1 MRIIATIL
9 LALAALLSGCNA
21 SQDSPASIAPQET
34 QWVRSAVD
42 ELARRDFAAVEARL
56 APRLRT
62 ADLRQNLGQMA
73 ALIPPGPPKSAEAV
87 GVHVLKT
94 DSATFHQLTL
104 EYEYPQSWL
113 VVSAMLEQRGGAV
126 VFNALQVTPSAQSLA
141 ATHRFSLEG
150 KGLGHFLFLALAIG
164 IPLGIVYTLWACIR
178 TPIPKRKWLWYAVIA
193 VGVVQCHLDWTTG
206 AWPAQW
212 LSLQLLGAGFA
223 KAGPQAP
230 LILTISL
237 PLGALAF
244 WVRRRSFVRAASA
257 APQTAPDA
265 R

>member
-1 MRIIATIL
+1 MRIVATAF

-34 QWVRSAVD
+34 QRVRDAVD
-42 ELARRDFAAVEARL
+42 ELARQDFPAIEARL

-62 ADLRQNLGQMA
+62 ADLRQSLGRMA
-73 ALIPPGPPKSAEAV
+73 ALIPPGPPQSAEAV
-87 GVHVLKT
+87 GVQVLKT
-94 DSATFHQLTL
+94 DSATFHHLTL

-113 VVSAMLEQRGGAV
+113 VVSAMLEQRDGAV
-126 VFNALQVTPSAQSLA
+126 VFNALQVTPASQSLA

-150 KGLGHFLFLALAIG
+150 KTPGHYLFLALAIG
-164 IPLGIVYTLWACIR
+164 IPLGIVYTLWVCVR
-178 TPIPKRKWLWYAVIA
+178 TPIPKRKWLWCAGVA

-206 AWPAQW
+206 AWSAQW

-230 LILTISL
+230 LILTISA
-237 PLGALAF
+237 PVGALAF

-257 APQTAPDA
+257 APQAAPDA